1 MKMQVWARTSKQV
14 AFSLM
19 ALALSYSSAWAE
31 IYKCRQGDRVV
42 YQERPCPAGSLALTP
57 PEVLP
62 PPSAFETEAA
72 RLRARDDRASVE
84 TLYKEEEKREAE
96 ATRLAELARVEARK
110 LAAEC
115 AKLQDRIHEVQER
128 KKPSQAMKERLY
140 KDQHRYRQE
149 CSGF

>member
-1 MKMQVWARTSKQV
+1 MKMLVLARASAQI
-14 AFSLM
+14 AFFLIV
-19 ALALSYSSAWAE
+19 LALPYSSAWAE

-84 TLYKEEEKREAE
+84 TLYKEEEKQEAE
-96 ATRLAELARVEARK
+96 AARRAELARVEVRK

-115 AKLQDRIHEVQER
+115 EKLQDRIHETQER
-128 KKPSQAMKERLY
+128 RKPSQAMRERLY